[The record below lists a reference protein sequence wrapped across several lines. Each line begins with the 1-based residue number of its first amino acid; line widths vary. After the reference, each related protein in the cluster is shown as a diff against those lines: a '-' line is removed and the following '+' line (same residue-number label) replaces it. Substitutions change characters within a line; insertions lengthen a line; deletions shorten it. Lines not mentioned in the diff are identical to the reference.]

1 MEITMVYTKLDADYL
16 LKNIDTGKDL
26 HEAELEI
33 LVTRF
38 LHKAGVLKI
47 KGGYACVAVIAKL
60 SNRYFYLKYELEDDG
75 WCQEYTFYGQPT
87 EVHLEIRTEE
97 HERWINSSGEVL
109 L

>member
-1 MEITMVYTKLDADYL
+1 MAYTKLDADYL
-16 LKNIDTGKDL
+16 LKNIDRGKDL

-47 KGGYACVAVIAKL
+47 KGGYACVVVIAKL

-75 WCQEYTFYGQPT
+75 WRQEYTFYGQPT
-87 EVHLEIRTEE
+87 EVHLETRTEE
-97 HERWINSSGEVL
+97 HERWVNSAGDVL

>member
-1 MEITMVYTKLDADYL
+1 MLYTKLDAYYL

-47 KGGYACVAVIAKL
+47 KGVMHV
-60 SNRYFYLKYELEDDG
+60 
-75 WCQEYTFYGQPT
+75 
-87 EVHLEIRTEE
+87 
-97 HERWINSSGEVL
+97 
-109 L
+109 